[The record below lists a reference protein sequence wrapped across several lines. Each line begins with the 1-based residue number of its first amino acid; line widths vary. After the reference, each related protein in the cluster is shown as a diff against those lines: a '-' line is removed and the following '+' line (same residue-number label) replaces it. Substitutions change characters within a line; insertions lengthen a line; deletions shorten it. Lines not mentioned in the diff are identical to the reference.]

1 MLEIEPMTVDHTTTV
16 AKLHLNNLRT
26 AYRGNSGLMLLK
38 YYYETLALSGG
49 ASGYVAVMDDF
60 VKGYIC
66 GVWDHRIIKK
76 ALLKN
81 YWIHLAIWG
90 TIQLLFNPSIILPAA
105 NNNRRTNNRADSG
118 YELRPIVVS
127 PEMRGIGLASQLV
140 NSILIDA
147 EKRRYKSIFLY
158 TEEDN
163 FMAIKF
169 YTKFGFHLVSKH
181 PAQKATYLRFEYYL

>member
-1 MLEIEPMTVDHTTTV
+1 MLEIEPMTVDHTTAV

-26 AYRGNSGLMLLK
+26 AYRGNSGLMLLR
-38 YYYETLALSGG
+38 YYYETLVQSGG

-66 GVWDHRIIKK
+66 GVWDRRMIKN
-76 ALLKN
+76 ALLIN
-81 YWIHLAIWG
+81 YWFKLAIWG
-90 TIQLLFNPSIILPAA
+90 SIHLLNNPGIILPAV
-105 NNNRRTNNRADSG
+105 NNNRSKYHRTNAG

-127 PEMRGIGLASQLV
+127 PETRGVGLASRLV
-140 NSILIDA
+140 TSLLKDA
-147 EKRRYKSIFLY
+147 EKRQYTSIFLY

-169 YTKFGFHLVSKH
+169 YTKFGFQLVSKH
-181 PAQKATYLRFEYYL
+181 PAQKTAYLRFEYYI